1 MSLALRVAQSYPPW
15 RVVAVHSYRARIP
28 LVATTQKISVAMGRN
43 ELRLAKTAADEEGLS
58 LSAFVTRAVRER
70 LEERRRMEAARE
82 VLATFSPEDLPTPE
96 EQRDLVELWTRERP
110 IAARTAK
117 SPKVRKRRPRSA

>member
-1 MSLALRVAQSYPPW
+1 MA
-15 RVVAVHSYRARIP
+15 
-28 LVATTQKISVAMGRN
+28 LVATTQKISVAMGRS

-110 IAARTAK
+110 IAARPVKA
-117 SPKVRKRRPRSA
+117 PKARKRRPRAA

>member
-1 MSLALRVAQSYPPW
+1 
-15 RVVAVHSYRARIP
+15 VHSYHARLP

-110 IAARTAK
+110 IAARPAQAQK
-117 SPKVRKRRPRSA
+117 ARKRRPRAA